1 MILGTHNVTQAVPV
15 VVGTPVVAGS
25 GVESMPIPYPIT
37 IKARPGVGGTL
48 LVEYRVDPTDDFTA
62 WPSGTVAAATVMK
75 LNGPVE
81 ALRFTAEVADGSV
94 RLAQ

>member
-1 MILGTHNVTQAVPV
+1 MAHLGSKNITQAIDVI
-15 VVGTPVVAGS
+15 VGTPVTLEAAQYS
-25 GVESMPIPYPIT
+25 IPYPIT
-37 IKARPGVGGTL
+37 IKACPGVGGTL

-62 WPSGTVAAATVMK
+62 WPSGTVAAATVAK

-81 ALRFTAEVADGSV
+81 ALRFTAAVADGSV